1 MVSHGRCSLDLLEDR
16 KGALPRDTLRGGGH
30 GKSGFGIEW
39 DLLGDV
45 LVREKKKRWERERS
59 KWFGRAKHG
68 KTEGKGDETASCV

>member
-45 LVREKKKRWERERS
+45 LVREKKK
-59 KWFGRAKHG
+59 KV
-68 KTEGKGDETASCV
+68 GKGEIKVVWESQTWENGGKRG